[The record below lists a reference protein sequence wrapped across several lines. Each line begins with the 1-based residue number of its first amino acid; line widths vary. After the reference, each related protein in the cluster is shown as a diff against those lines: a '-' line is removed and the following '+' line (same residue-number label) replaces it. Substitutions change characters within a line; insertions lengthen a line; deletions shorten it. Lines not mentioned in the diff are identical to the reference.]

1 MEVVKIKSGT
11 LKANYPYLIQAKTEA
26 DKDVVISVE
35 DATLYAAKE
44 NSIDCS
50 TVYQKYEVTGT
61 YNVKSAAELEGKL
74 AISVDGAWQPLIAGS
89 QLNPYR
95 LYLSITNRDDSPV
108 KVSPAALSRVRIV
121 EKGQYTGIDSV
132 DSAPAGNVF
141 YDLSGRRVMQPV
153 KGGVYIQNGKKVI
166 R

>member
-1 MEVVKIKSGT
+1 M
-11 LKANYPYLIQAKTEA
+11 
-26 DKDVVISVE
+26 
-35 DATLYAAKE
+35 
-44 NSIDCS
+44 
-50 TVYQKYEVTGT
+50 YQKYEVTGT
-61 YNVKSAAELEGKL
+61 YNVKTAAQLEGKL
-74 AISVDGAWQPLIAGS
+74 AISIDGAWQPLATGS

-108 KVSPAALSRVRIV
+108 KVSNAALSRVRIV

-132 DSAPAGNVF
+132 DSAPAENVF

-166 R
+166 L